1 MMKYRV
7 GQMVYTKKD
16 IRGWFD
22 YLVEPV
28 IPANTLGTVV
38 DFIEPGSGKD
48 VIYIVDFGSKIP
60 QRNVVES
67 DLHLR

>member
-1 MMKYRV
+1 MKYRV
-7 GQMVYTKKD
+7 GQMVYTKRD

-28 IPANTLGTVV
+28 IPANTLGTVIGFV
-38 DFIEPGSGKD
+38 EPGNGKEVVY
-48 VIYIVDFGSKIP
+48 VIDFGHKLP
-60 QRNVVES
+60 QRNILES

>member
-1 MMKYRV
+1 MKYRV

-22 YLVEPV
+22 YLIDPM
-28 IPANTLGTVV
+28 IPANTLGTIV
-38 DFIEPGSGKD
+38 DFIDPGHGKE
-48 VIYIVDFGSKIP
+48 ITYMVDFGKKIP
-60 QRNVVES
+60 QRPIVES